1 MRKKVLLIGSESL
14 IANFILTK
22 KKKNTKFSFYGVDIN
37 SSSKFI
43 TKKKYIQHDLSK
55 SALHSKKFKGIN
67 FSAVIILSFVM
78 GHKSKDK
85 LISLNKKIIN
95 NSINLS
101 KSLKIKKLI
110 FASSAA
116 TYGNYK
122 NKIYENFKLKP
133 IKPYGLS
140 KVISEKL
147 IIKNSFLKSSRVYN
161 YSILRIFNI
170 YAPSERN
177 LIYNFFKLKKSNKPI
192 TIFGDGNQYR
202 DFIFIDDVVDIIFI
216 ILNQDDKKDL
226 ILNVC
231 SGRRVKL
238 INLVKKITK
247 NLVFKKPIKSEPVS
261 ICGSNNKLKKN
272 LNWKPKFTIDKGL
285 KKIKKLF

>member
-1 MRKKVLLIGSESL
+1 MKKKVLLIGSESL
-14 IANFILTK
+14 IANFILSNK
-22 KKKNTKFSFYGVDIN
+22 KKKKFSFYGVDIK

-43 TKKKYIQHDLSK
+43 TKTKYIQHDLSK
-55 SALHSKKFKGIN
+55 SSLYLKKFKGIN

-110 FASSAA
+110 FASSSA

-147 IIKNSFLKSSRVYN
+147 IIKNSFFKSSKVYN

-170 YAPSERN
+170 YAPHERN

-216 ILNQDDKKDL
+216 ILNQNDKKDL

-247 NLVFKKPIKSEPVS
+247 NIVFKKPIKLEPVS